1 MKNLRY
7 ALCTLLVASLIG
19 CNKVKEDGGKR
30 LSVNVGAF
38 GWLAVTE
45 LDGCE
50 YVVYRAPKAGSVIHK
65 ANCKNPNHIV
75 NNFRQDH

>member
-19 CNKVKEDGGKR
+19 CNKVKEDGGKSPR
-30 LSVNVGAF
+30 VNLGVF
-38 GWLAVTE
+38 CDLVIVE
-45 LDGCE
+45 LDSCE

-65 ANCKNPNHIV
+65 ANCKNPNH
-75 NNFRQDH
+75 NSE